1 MRKKK
6 KLKPLAV
13 LTTAAVLSSTFAFG
27 SHAAYADTPPSLPID
42 EHLIPEERLAE
53 ALKQRGVIDQSA
65 SQAETS
71 KAVEKYVEK
80 KKGENPGKEILTG
93 DNLTQEASDFMKK
106 VKDAK
111 MKENEQAQ
119 QPEVGPVAGQGPGL
133 NPGKLNGKVPTTPA
147 KQAGVQWGC
156 SKR

>member
-65 SQAETS
+65 SQARHQRLS
-71 KAVEKYVEK
+71 KNMLRKERENPEK
-80 KKGENPGKEILTG
+80 K
-93 DNLTQEASDFMKK
+93 S
-106 VKDAK
+106 
-111 MKENEQAQ
+111 
-119 QPEVGPVAGQGPGL
+119 
-133 NPGKLNGKVPTTPA
+133 
-147 KQAGVQWGC
+147 
-156 SKR
+156 

>member
-1 MRKKK
+1 MKKK
-6 KLKPLAV
+6 KQLKPLAV

-80 KKGENPGKEILTG
+80 RKGKPWKR
-93 DNLTQEASDFMKK
+93 NLD
-106 VKDAK
+106 
-111 MKENEQAQ
+111 
-119 QPEVGPVAGQGPGL
+119 
-133 NPGKLNGKVPTTPA
+133 
-147 KQAGVQWGC
+147 
-156 SKR
+156 RR

>member
-1 MRKKK
+1 MNIRIITNIILLSAKIDNLQTLGRKYIEKEK

-80 KKGENPGKEILTG
+80 RKGKPWKR
-93 DNLTQEASDFMKK
+93 NLD
-106 VKDAK
+106 
-111 MKENEQAQ
+111 
-119 QPEVGPVAGQGPGL
+119 
-133 NPGKLNGKVPTTPA
+133 
-147 KQAGVQWGC
+147 
-156 SKR
+156 RR

>member
-1 MRKKK
+1 MNIRIITNIILLSAKIDNLQTLGRKYIEKEK

-80 KKGENPGKEILTG
+80 RKGKPWKEILTG

-106 VKDAK
+106 
-111 MKENEQAQ
+111 
-119 QPEVGPVAGQGPGL
+119 
-133 NPGKLNGKVPTTPA
+133 
-147 KQAGVQWGC
+147 
-156 SKR
+156 

>member
-1 MRKKK
+1 MKKKK

-27 SHAAYADTPPSLPID
+27 GHAAYAETPTSSLPID

-71 KAVEKYVEK
+71 RLSKNMLRKRKGKTLGK
-80 KKGENPGKEILTG
+80 K
-93 DNLTQEASDFMKK
+93 S
-106 VKDAK
+106 
-111 MKENEQAQ
+111 
-119 QPEVGPVAGQGPGL
+119 
-133 NPGKLNGKVPTTPA
+133 
-147 KQAGVQWGC
+147 
-156 SKR
+156 